1 MLSASEK
8 EKVELEHQAAKLFLR
23 LYEKQFNLPMRH
35 IWHNQP
41 SKPDVSCYQ
50 GEDKL
55 DIEIAHLYG
64 SEKEAMAILH
74 RELSSETKE
83 NLKALL
89 LEPIETRLTK
99 ALQRILANKA
109 LKHYDSKRV
118 WLVIRNANPFWRNN
132 DIQALQHHFAM
143 PTPHP
148 FEQVWIIGDMQG
160 HSGLTQLYP

>member
-1 MLSASEK
+1 MVNASEK
-8 EKVELEHQAAKLFLR
+8 EKIALEHQAAKLFLR

-50 GEDKL
+50 NDEKL

-64 SEKEAMAILH
+64 SEKEAMAILG
-74 RELSSETKE
+74 RDLSNETKE
-83 NLKALL
+83 NLSALL

-109 LKHYDSKRV
+109 LKHYDSNRV
-118 WLVIRNANPFWRNN
+118 WLVIRNANPFWHNR
-132 DIQALQHHFAM
+132 DIQALQHHFTM
-143 PTPHP
+143 PSPHP
-148 FEQVWIIGDMQG
+148 FEQVWIIGDMNG
-160 HSGLTQLYP
+160 NSGLTQLYP

>member
-8 EKVELEHQAAKLFLR
+8 EKVKLEHQAAKLFLR

-50 GEDKL
+50 AEEKL

-64 SEKEAMAILH
+64 SEKEAMAILK
-74 RELSSETKE
+74 RELSTETKE
-83 NLKALL
+83 HLCALL

-99 ALQRILANKA
+99 ALKRILSSKA
-109 LKHYDSKRV
+109 CKHYDSKRV
-118 WLVIRNANPFWRNN
+118 WLVIRNANPFWHSK
-132 DIQALQHHFAM
+132 DIQALQHHFVM
-143 PTPHP
+143 PSPHP
-148 FEQVWIIGDMQG
+148 FEQVWIIGDMKG
-160 HSGLTQLYP
+160 HSGLIQLYP